1 MFGLDKYK
9 TQTLTFAV
17 GSTVC
22 GTGVDVAGCHH
33 VLLEVP
39 TFSVGL
45 TDATAGVYCLASS
58 TLTGTYRRVMMSES
72 YSAAFAM
79 GDFLVPDSTG
89 NKLIFITPGSY
100 CKYIKFEV
108 TTAATATYSP
118 IVHLHW

>member
-22 GTGVDVAGCHH
+22 GTGVNVCGCHH

-45 TDATAGVYCLASS
+45 SDTTANVYLQASA
-58 TLTGTYRRVMMSES
+58 TLTGTYRRVGMIGA
-72 YSAAFAM
+72 YSAGF
-79 GDFLVPDSTG
+79 GLDYEIPSSIG
-89 NKLIFITPGSY
+89 NRTVFVDPGAY

-108 TTAATATYSP
+108 STAATATYSP

>member
-9 TQTLTFAV
+9 VQTLTVAV
-17 GSTVC
+17 GSTMC
-22 GTGVDVAGCHH
+22 GTGVDVCGCHH

-45 TDATAGVYCLASS
+45 SDAQANVYVNAAS
-58 TLTGTYRRVMMSES
+58 TLNGTYRRVVLSES
-72 YSAAFAM
+72 YSAAFGMA
-79 GDFLVPDSTG
+79 DFEAPLSNG

-100 CKYIKFEV
+100 CKYLKFEV
-108 TTAATATYSP
+108 STAATATYSP